1 MKGCLVPRNW
11 CLSLSCG
18 CTVPERP
25 SRYVRLCQ
33 ALAIG
38 VPTGARHALS
48 QTALDLPRIM
58 KRFFGQSTLF
68 PMTRH
73 AKALH
78 AVCIPESLIHNSHP
92 KAHEMRIAAG
102 VRHPHASTGH
112 VTRFTQRHAS
122 RQASAIRTHPLD
134 TSRVSRSDTHRGRRP
149 PSARIH
155 WTRHAFHAATRIAVG
170 VRHPHA
176 STGHVRRFTVQAG
189 TGTCRIQCHR
199 QGADA
204 GVAGRRGRKTDRFA
218 GQFRNRAGS
227 RSGAALSYVTLGG

>member
-1 MKGCLVPRNW
+1 MTPMTADHANERLPCTTKLVSVAI
-11 CLSLSCG
+11 LG

-58 KRFFGQSTLF
+58 KRFFAQSTLF

-78 AVCIPESLIHNSHP
+78 AACIPESLIHNSHP

-112 VTRFTQRHAS
+112 VTRFT
-122 RQASAIRTHPLD
+122 
-134 TSRVSRSDTHRGRRP
+134 
-149 PSARIH
+149 
-155 WTRHAFHAATRIAVG
+155 
-170 VRHPHA
+170 
-176 STGHVRRFTVQAG
+176 VQAG

-199 QGADA
+199 A
-204 GVAGRRGRKTDRFA
+204 RRGCRRCGTPWKK
-218 GQFRNRAGS
+218 NRQVCRAVS
-227 RSGAALSYVTLGG
+227 EPCRQPLWSSVVMRYSWRLTGALFMRYARCSPTSC

>member
-1 MKGCLVPRNW
+1 MTPMTADHANERLPCTTKLVSVAI
-11 CLSLSCG
+11 LG

-92 KAHEMRIAAG
+92 KAHEMRIAVG

-122 RQASAIRTHPLD
+122 RWASAIRTHPLD
-134 TSRVSRSDTHRGRRP
+134 TSRVSRYRP
-149 PSARIH
+149 EQGL
-155 WTRHAFHAATRIAVG
+155 AAYSVIG
-170 VRHPHA
+170 
-176 STGHVRRFTVQAG
+176 
-189 TGTCRIQCHR
+189 

-227 RSGAALSYVTLGG
+227 RSGAALPYVTLGG

>member
-112 VTRFTQRHAS
+112 V
-122 RQASAIRTHPLD
+122 
-134 TSRVSRSDTHRGRRP
+134 
-149 PSARIH
+149 
-155 WTRHAFHAATRIAVG
+155 
-170 VRHPHA
+170 
-176 STGHVRRFTVQAG
+176 RRFTVQAG